1 MEDVFTLVEITGA
14 EALIKALINE
24 KVEGIFGLP
33 GGANLPI
40 YDTLYDCE
48 IRHILARHEQ
58 CAAHMADGYARASR
72 KPGVC
77 FATSGPGATNL
88 ITGIATAFA
97 DSSPMVAITGQVASD
112 MIGKDA
118 FQECDTIGIATPVT
132 KYTYQPLTS
141 AEVPQM
147 IKNAFHIATSGRPGP
162 VLVDI
167 PKNAQVDKMDITFP
181 KKVNLRK
188 ANPINSPDIT
198 MVNKAAELLLKAERP
213 MIMTGGGT
221 IISGAFRE
229 LQAVAE
235 FLMSP
240 VVSTFKGK
248 GGFSETHYL
257 SLGPIGMHGHIE
269 ANKLV
274 LEADVLLAAGA
285 RFSDRSVGKWDEF
298 ANEMKIIHADI
309 DPSEIG
315 KNKSADIG
323 LIGDIKN
330 TLKLLL
336 SSLEQK
342 AKSKNEDYPWI
353 KHVKEI
359 RDIWRSKPLPA
370 PREITGPRLLKKMRE
385 ILPAACLYTTEVGQ
399 HQMWASLHFD
409 VIEPGTFFT
418 STGLGTMGWGLPAA
432 VGAKFA
438 RPDLPVIDIAG
449 DGSVQMTESSL
460 ATSVT
465 EDLPVITV
473 IFNNGMLG
481 MVAQWQRLFYERKYM
496 GVELHG
502 LPDYV
507 KIAEAYGAEGIRAQS
522 MNEFEKALK
531 SALNSNIA
539 TIIDVPINPDEDVFP
554 FVVPNTALKDMVIA

>member
-1 MEDVFTLVEITGA
+1 MLKNISELTGA
-14 EALIKALINE
+14 DALIKALE
-24 KVEGIFGLP
+24 YEEVEGIFGLP

-40 YDTLYDCE
+40 YDSLYDSD
-48 IRHILARHEQ
+48 IRHLLVRHEQ
-58 CAAHMADGYARASR
+58 NAAHMADGYARASR

-88 ITGIATAFA
+88 ITGIATASA
-97 DSSPMVAITGQVASD
+97 DSSPIIAITGQVASD

-118 FQECDTIGIATPVT
+118 FQECDIIGIATPVT

-141 AEVPQM
+141 AEVPQVV
-147 IKNAFHIATSGRPGP
+147 KNSFHIATSGRPGP
-162 VLVDI
+162 VLIDI
-167 PKNAQVDKMDITFP
+167 PKNAQIEKMKINFP
-181 KKVNLRK
+181 TKPNIRK
-188 ANPINSPDIT
+188 LQQLQTADLKAID
-198 MVNKAAELLLKAERP
+198 KAADLLLNAERP
-213 MIMTGGGT
+213 MIMTGGGV
-221 IISGAFRE
+221 IISGAFKE

-235 FLMSP
+235 FLVSP

-274 LEADVLLAAGA
+274 IESDVLLAAGA

-298 ANEMKIIHADI
+298 GNEMTIIHADI

-315 KNKSADIG
+315 KNKNADIG
-323 LIGDIKN
+323 LIGDIKT
-330 TLKLLL
+330 TLSLLL
-336 SSLEQK
+336 SAMGKKAQK
-342 AKSKNEDYPWI
+342 RQSEYEWINRVNEI
-353 KHVKEI
+353 K
-359 RDIWRSKPLPA
+359 DIWRSKPLPA

-385 ILPAACLYTTEVGQ
+385 ILPEACLVTTEVGQ

-409 VIEPGTFFT
+409 VAEPGTFFT

-449 DGSVQMTESSL
+449 DGSVQMTESAL

-465 EDLPVITV
+465 EKLPVITV

-481 MVAQWQRLFYERKYM
+481 MVAQWQRLFYERKYI
-496 GVELHG
+496 GVELQG
-502 LPDYV
+502 IPDYV
-507 KIAEAYGAEGIRAQS
+507 KIAEAYGAQGIRAQS

-531 SALNSNIA
+531 NALNSDVA
-539 TIIDVPINPDEDVFP
+539 TVIDVPINPDEDVYP
-554 FVVPNTALKDMVIA
+554 FVVPNTALKDMIIA

>member
-1 MEDVFTLVEITGA
+1 MGDVFILVEITGA

-24 KVEGIFGLP
+24 KVDGIFGLP
-33 GGANLPI
+33 GGANLPM
-40 YDTLYDCE
+40 YDTLYDSE

-97 DSSPMVAITGQVASD
+97 DSSPMVAITGQVATN

-315 KNKSADIG
+315 KNKDADIG

-449 DGSVQMTESSL
+449 DGSVQMTESTL

-496 GVELHG
+496 GVELKG

-539 TIIDVPINPDEDVFP
+539 TIIDVPINPEEDVFP

>member
-1 MEDVFTLVEITGA
+1 MLKNISELTGSD
-14 EALIKALINE
+14 ALIKALE
-24 KVEGIFGLP
+24 YEEVEGIFGLP

-40 YDTLYDCE
+40 YDSLYDSD
-48 IRHILARHEQ
+48 IRHMLVRHEQ
-58 CAAHMADGYARASR
+58 NAAHMADGYARASR

-88 ITGIATAFA
+88 ITGIATASA
-97 DSSPMVAITGQVASD
+97 DSSPIIAITGQVASD

-118 FQECDTIGIATPVT
+118 FQECDIIGIATPVT

-141 AEVPQM
+141 AEVPQV

-162 VLVDI
+162 VLIDI
-167 PKNAQVDKMDITFP
+167 PKNAQIEKMKINFP
-181 KKVNLRK
+181 TKHNIRK
-188 ANPINSPDIT
+188 LQQLQTADLKAID
-198 MVNKAAELLLKAERP
+198 KAADLLLNAERP
-213 MIMTGGGT
+213 MIMTGGGI
-221 IISGAFRE
+221 IISGAFKE

-235 FLMSP
+235 FLVSP

-274 LEADVLLAAGA
+274 IESDVLLAAGA

-298 ANEMKIIHADI
+298 GNEMTIIHADI

-315 KNKSADIG
+315 KNKNVNIG
-323 LIGDIKN
+323 LIGDIKT
-330 TLKLLL
+330 TLSLLL
-336 SSLEQK
+336 SAMGKKAQK
-342 AKSKNEDYPWI
+342 RQSEYEWINRVNEI
-353 KHVKEI
+353 K
-359 RDIWRSKPLPA
+359 DIWRSKPLPA

-385 ILPAACLYTTEVGQ
+385 ILPEACLVTTEVGQ

-409 VIEPGTFFT
+409 VAEPGTFFT

-449 DGSVQMTESSL
+449 DGSVQMTESAL

-465 EDLPVITV
+465 EKLPVITV

-481 MVAQWQRLFYERKYM
+481 MVAQWQRLFYERKYI
-496 GVELHG
+496 GVELQG
-502 LPDYV
+502 IPDYV
-507 KIAEAYGAEGIRAQS
+507 KIAEAYGAQGIRAQS

-531 SALNSNIA
+531 NALNSDVATVIA
-539 TIIDVPINPDEDVFP
+539 VPINPDEDVFP
-554 FVVPNTALKDMVIA
+554 FVVPNTALKDMIIA

>member
-1 MEDVFTLVEITGA
+1 MLKNISELTGSD
-14 EALIKALINE
+14 ALIKALE
-24 KVEGIFGLP
+24 YEEVEGIFGLP

-40 YDTLYDCE
+40 YDSLYDSD
-48 IRHILARHEQ
+48 IRHMLVRHEQ
-58 CAAHMADGYARASR
+58 NAAHMADGYARASR

-88 ITGIATAFA
+88 ITGIATASA
-97 DSSPMVAITGQVASD
+97 DSSPIIAITGQVASD

-118 FQECDTIGIATPVT
+118 FQECDIIGIATPVT

-141 AEVPQM
+141 AEVPQV

-162 VLVDI
+162 VLIDI
-167 PKNAQVDKMDITFP
+167 PKNAQIEKMKINFP
-181 KKVNLRK
+181 TKPNIRK
-188 ANPINSPDIT
+188 LQQLQTADLKAID
-198 MVNKAAELLLKAERP
+198 KAADLLLNAERP
-213 MIMTGGGT
+213 MIMTGGGI
-221 IISGAFRE
+221 IISGAFKE

-235 FLMSP
+235 FLVSP

-274 LEADVLLAAGA
+274 IESDVLLAAGA

-298 ANEMKIIHADI
+298 GNEMTIIHADI

-315 KNKSADIG
+315 KNKNANIG
-323 LIGDIKN
+323 LIGDIKT
-330 TLKLLL
+330 TLSLLL
-336 SSLEQK
+336 SAMGKKAQK
-342 AKSKNEDYPWI
+342 RQSEYEWINRVNEI
-353 KHVKEI
+353 K
-359 RDIWRSKPLPA
+359 DIWRSKPLPA

-385 ILPAACLYTTEVGQ
+385 ILPEACLVTTEVGQ

-409 VIEPGTFFT
+409 VAEPGTFFT

-449 DGSVQMTESSL
+449 DGSVQMTESAL

-465 EDLPVITV
+465 EKLPVITV

-481 MVAQWQRLFYERKYM
+481 MVAQWQRLFYERKYI
-496 GVELHG
+496 GVELQG
-502 LPDYV
+502 IPDYV
-507 KIAEAYGAEGIRAQS
+507 KIAEAYGAQGIRAQS

-531 SALNSNIA
+531 NALNSDVA
-539 TIIDVPINPDEDVFP
+539 TVIDVPINPDEDVFP
-554 FVVPNTALKDMVIA
+554 FVVPNTALKDMIIA

>member
-1 MEDVFTLVEITGA
+1 MLKNISELTGSD
-14 EALIKALINE
+14 ALIKALENE
-24 KVEGIFGLP
+24 QVEGIFGLP

-40 YDTLYDCE
+40 YDSLYDSD
-48 IRHILARHEQ
+48 IRHILVRHEQ
-58 CAAHMADGYARASR
+58 NAAHMADGYARASR

-88 ITGIATAFA
+88 ITGIATAAA
-97 DSSPMVAITGQVASD
+97 DSSPIIAITGQVASD
-112 MIGKDA
+112 MIGNDA
-118 FQECDTIGIATPVT
+118 FQECDIIGIATPVT

-141 AEVPQM
+141 AEVPQAV
-147 IKNAFHIATSGRPGP
+147 KNSFHIATSGRPGP
-162 VLVDI
+162 VLIDI
-167 PKNAQVDKMDITFP
+167 PKNAQTEKMKINFP
-181 KKVNLRK
+181 AKPNIRK
-188 ANPINSPDIT
+188 IQQLQTADL
-198 MVNKAAELLLKAERP
+198 KAIDQAADRLLNAERP
-213 MIMTGGGT
+213 MIMTGGGV
-221 IISGAFRE
+221 ILSGAFKE

-235 FLMSP
+235 FLVAP

-274 LEADVLLAAGA
+274 IESDVLLAAGA

-298 ANEMKIIHADI
+298 GNEMTIIHADI

-315 KNKSADIG
+315 KNKNADIG
-323 LIGDIKN
+323 LIGDIKT
-330 TLKLLL
+330 TLSLLL
-336 SSLEQK
+336 ASMEKKAQK
-342 AKSKNEDYPWI
+342 RQSEYEWI
-353 KHVKEI
+353 KRVNEI
-359 RDIWRSKPLPA
+359 KDIWRSKPLPA

-385 ILPAACLYTTEVGQ
+385 ILPNECLVTTEVGQ

-409 VIEPGTFFT
+409 VAEPGTFFT

-449 DGSVQMTESSL
+449 DGSVQMTESAL

-465 EDLPVITV
+465 EKLPVITV

-481 MVAQWQRLFYERKYM
+481 MVAQWQRLFYERKYI
-496 GVELHG
+496 GVELEG
-502 LPDYV
+502 IPDYV
-507 KIAEAYGAEGIRAQS
+507 KIAEAYGAQGIRAQS

-531 SALNSNIA
+531 NALNSDVA
-539 TIIDVPINPDEDVFP
+539 TVIDVPINPDEDVFP

>member
-1 MEDVFTLVEITGA
+1 MLKNISELTGSD
-14 EALIKALINE
+14 ALIKALENE
-24 KVEGIFGLP
+24 QVEGIFGLP

-40 YDTLYDCE
+40 YDSLYDSD
-48 IRHILARHEQ
+48 IRHILVRHEQ
-58 CAAHMADGYARASR
+58 NAAHMADGYARASR

-88 ITGIATAFA
+88 ITGIATAAA
-97 DSSPMVAITGQVASD
+97 DSSPIIAITGQVASD

-118 FQECDTIGIATPVT
+118 FQECDIIGIATPVT

-141 AEVPQM
+141 AEVPQAV
-147 IKNAFHIATSGRPGP
+147 KNSFHIATSGRPGP
-162 VLVDI
+162 VLIDI
-167 PKNAQVDKMDITFP
+167 PKNAQTEKMKINFP
-181 KKVNLRK
+181 AKPNIRK
-188 ANPINSPDIT
+188 IQQLQTADL
-198 MVNKAAELLLKAERP
+198 KAIDRAADLLLNAERP
-213 MIMTGGGT
+213 MIMTGGGV
-221 IISGAFRE
+221 ILSGAFKE

-235 FLMSP
+235 FLVAP

-274 LEADVLLAAGA
+274 IESDVLLAAGA

-298 ANEMKIIHADI
+298 GNEMTIIHADI

-315 KNKSADIG
+315 KNKNADIG
-323 LIGDIKN
+323 LIGDIKT
-330 TLKLLL
+330 TLSLLL
-336 SSLEQK
+336 TAMGKKAQK
-342 AKSKNEDYPWI
+342 RQSEYEWI
-353 KHVKEI
+353 KRVNEI
-359 RDIWRSKPLPA
+359 KDIWRSKPLPA

-385 ILPAACLYTTEVGQ
+385 ILPDKCLVTTEVGQ

-409 VIEPGTFFT
+409 VAEPGTFFT

-449 DGSVQMTESSL
+449 DGSVQMTESAL

-465 EDLPVITV
+465 EKLPVITV

-481 MVAQWQRLFYERKYM
+481 MVAQWQRLFYERKYI
-496 GVELHG
+496 GVELEG
-502 LPDYV
+502 IPDYV
-507 KIAEAYGAEGIRAQS
+507 KIAEAYGAQGIRAQS

-531 SALNSNIA
+531 NALNSDVA
-539 TIIDVPINPDEDVFP
+539 TVIDVPINPDEDVFP

>member
-1 MEDVFTLVEITGA
+1 MLKNISELTGSD
-14 EALIKALINE
+14 ALIKALENE
-24 KVEGIFGLP
+24 QVEGIFGLP

-40 YDTLYDCE
+40 YDSLYDSD
-48 IRHILARHEQ
+48 IRHILVRHEQ
-58 CAAHMADGYARASR
+58 NAAHMADGYARASR

-88 ITGIATAFA
+88 ITGIATAAA
-97 DSSPMVAITGQVASD
+97 DSSPIIAITGQVASD

-118 FQECDTIGIATPVT
+118 FQECDIIGIATPVT

-141 AEVPQM
+141 AEVPQAV
-147 IKNAFHIATSGRPGP
+147 KNSFHIATSGRPGP
-162 VLVDI
+162 VLIDI
-167 PKNAQVDKMDITFP
+167 PKNAQTEKMKINFP
-181 KKVNLRK
+181 AKPNIRK
-188 ANPINSPDIT
+188 IQQLQTADL
-198 MVNKAAELLLKAERP
+198 KAIDQAADRLLNAERP
-213 MIMTGGGT
+213 MIMTGGGV
-221 IISGAFRE
+221 ILSGAFKE

-235 FLMSP
+235 FLVAP

-274 LEADVLLAAGA
+274 IESDVLLAAGA

-298 ANEMKIIHADI
+298 GNEMTIIHADI

-315 KNKSADIG
+315 KNKNADIG
-323 LIGDIKN
+323 LIGDIKT
-330 TLKLLL
+330 TLSLLL
-336 SSLEQK
+336 VAMEKKAQK
-342 AKSKNEDYPWI
+342 RQSEYEWI
-353 KHVKEI
+353 KRVNEI
-359 RDIWRSKPLPA
+359 KYIWRSKPLPA

-385 ILPAACLYTTEVGQ
+385 ILPNECLVTTEVGQ

-409 VIEPGTFFT
+409 VAEPGTFFT

-449 DGSVQMTESSL
+449 DGSVQMTESAL

-465 EDLPVITV
+465 EKLPVITV

-481 MVAQWQRLFYERKYM
+481 MVAQWQRLFYERKYI
-496 GVELHG
+496 GVELEG
-502 LPDYV
+502 IPDYV
-507 KIAEAYGAEGIRAQS
+507 KIAEAYGAQGIRAQS

-531 SALNSNIA
+531 NALNSDVA
-539 TIIDVPINPDEDVFP
+539 TVIDVPINPDEDVFP

>member
-1 MEDVFTLVEITGA
+1 MLKNISQLTGSD
-14 EALIKALINE
+14 ALIKALENE
-24 KVEGIFGLP
+24 QVEGIFGLP

-40 YDTLYDCE
+40 YDSLYDSD
-48 IRHILARHEQ
+48 IRHILVRHEQ
-58 CAAHMADGYARASR
+58 NAAHMADGYARASR

-88 ITGIATAFA
+88 ITGIATAAA
-97 DSSPMVAITGQVASD
+97 DSSPIIAITGQVASD

-118 FQECDTIGIATPVT
+118 FQECDIIGIATPVT

-141 AEVPQM
+141 AEVPQAV
-147 IKNAFHIATSGRPGP
+147 KNSFHIATSGRPGP
-162 VLVDI
+162 VLIDI
-167 PKNAQVDKMDITFP
+167 PKNAQTEKMKINFP
-181 KKVNLRK
+181 AKPNIRK
-188 ANPINSPDIT
+188 IQQLQTADL
-198 MVNKAAELLLKAERP
+198 KAIDQAADRLLNAERP
-213 MIMTGGGT
+213 MIMTGGGV
-221 IISGAFRE
+221 ILSGAFKE

-235 FLMSP
+235 FLVAP

-274 LEADVLLAAGA
+274 IESDVLLAAGA

-298 ANEMKIIHADI
+298 GNEMTIIHADI

-315 KNKSADIG
+315 KNKNADIG
-323 LIGDIKN
+323 LIGDIKT
-330 TLKLLL
+330 TLSLLL
-336 SSLEQK
+336 VAMEKKAQK
-342 AKSKNEDYPWI
+342 RQSEYEWI
-353 KHVKEI
+353 KRVNEI
-359 RDIWRSKPLPA
+359 KDIWRSKPLPA

-385 ILPAACLYTTEVGQ
+385 ILPNECLVTTEVGQ

-409 VIEPGTFFT
+409 VAEPGTFFT

-449 DGSVQMTESSL
+449 DGSVQMTESAL

-465 EDLPVITV
+465 EKLPVITV

-481 MVAQWQRLFYERKYM
+481 MVAQWQRLFYERKYI
-496 GVELHG
+496 GVELEG
-502 LPDYV
+502 IPDYV
-507 KIAEAYGAEGIRAQS
+507 KIAEAYGAQGIRAQS

-531 SALNSNIA
+531 NALNSDVA
-539 TIIDVPINPDEDVFP
+539 TVIDVPINPDEDVFP

>member
-1 MEDVFTLVEITGA
+1 MLKNISELTGSD
-14 EALIKALINE
+14 ALIKALENE
-24 KVEGIFGLP
+24 QVEGIFGLP

-40 YDTLYDCE
+40 YDSLYDSD

-58 CAAHMADGYARASR
+58 NAAHMADGYARASR

-88 ITGIATAFA
+88 ITGIATAAA
-97 DSSPMVAITGQVASD
+97 DSSPIIAITGQVASD

-118 FQECDTIGIATPVT
+118 FQECDIIGIATPVT

-141 AEVPQM
+141 AEVPQAV
-147 IKNAFHIATSGRPGP
+147 KNSFHIATSGRPGP
-162 VLVDI
+162 VLIDI
-167 PKNAQVDKMDITFP
+167 PKNAQTEKMKINFP
-181 KKVNLRK
+181 AKPNIRK
-188 ANPINSPDIT
+188 IQQLQTADL
-198 MVNKAAELLLKAERP
+198 KAIDRAADLLLNAERP
-213 MIMTGGGT
+213 MIMTGGGV
-221 IISGAFRE
+221 ILSGAFKE

-235 FLMSP
+235 FLVAP

-274 LEADVLLAAGA
+274 IESDVLLAAGA

-298 ANEMKIIHADI
+298 GNEMTIIHADI

-315 KNKSADIG
+315 KNKNADIG
-323 LIGDIKN
+323 LIGDIKT
-330 TLKLLL
+330 TLSLLL
-336 SSLEQK
+336 VAMGKKAQK
-342 AKSKNEDYPWI
+342 RQSEYEWI
-353 KHVKEI
+353 KRVNEI
-359 RDIWRSKPLPA
+359 KDIWRSKPLPA

-385 ILPAACLYTTEVGQ
+385 ILPDKCLVTTEVGQ

-409 VIEPGTFFT
+409 VAEPGTFFT

-449 DGSVQMTESSL
+449 DGSVQMTESAL

-465 EDLPVITV
+465 EKLPVITV

-481 MVAQWQRLFYERKYM
+481 MVAQWQRLFYERKYI
-496 GVELHG
+496 GVELEG
-502 LPDYV
+502 IPDYV
-507 KIAEAYGAEGIRAQS
+507 KIAEAYGAQGIRAQS

-531 SALNSNIA
+531 NALNSDVA
-539 TIIDVPINPDEDVFP
+539 TVIDVPINPDEDVFP

>member
-1 MEDVFTLVEITGA
+1 MLKNISELTGA
-14 EALIKALINE
+14 DALIKALE
-24 KVEGIFGLP
+24 YEEVEGIFGLP

-40 YDTLYDCE
+40 YDSLYDSD
-48 IRHILARHEQ
+48 IRHLLVRHEQ
-58 CAAHMADGYARASR
+58 NAAHMADGYARASR

-88 ITGIATAFA
+88 ITGIATASA
-97 DSSPMVAITGQVASD
+97 DSSPIIAITGQVASD

-118 FQECDTIGIATPVT
+118 FQECDIIGIATPVT

-141 AEVPQM
+141 AEVPQV
-147 IKNAFHIATSGRPGP
+147 IKNSFHIATSGRPGP
-162 VLVDI
+162 VLIDI
-167 PKNAQVDKMDITFP
+167 PKNAQIEKMKINFP
-181 KKVNLRK
+181 TKPNIRK
-188 ANPINSPDIT
+188 LQQLQTADLKAID
-198 MVNKAAELLLKAERP
+198 KAADLLLNAERP
-213 MIMTGGGT
+213 MIMTGGGV
-221 IISGAFRE
+221 IISGAFKE

-235 FLMSP
+235 FLVSP

-274 LEADVLLAAGA
+274 IESDVLLAAGA

-298 ANEMKIIHADI
+298 GNEMTIIHADI

-315 KNKSADIG
+315 KNKNADIG
-323 LIGDIKN
+323 LIGDIKT
-330 TLKLLL
+330 TLSLLL
-336 SSLEQK
+336 SAMGKKAQK
-342 AKSKNEDYPWI
+342 RQSEYEWINRVNEI
-353 KHVKEI
+353 K
-359 RDIWRSKPLPA
+359 DIWRSKPLPA

-385 ILPAACLYTTEVGQ
+385 ILPEACLVTTEVGQ

-409 VIEPGTFFT
+409 VAEPGTFFT

-449 DGSVQMTESSL
+449 DGSVQMTESAL

-465 EDLPVITV
+465 EKLPVITV

-481 MVAQWQRLFYERKYM
+481 MVAQWQRLFYERKYI
-496 GVELHG
+496 GVELQG
-502 LPDYV
+502 IPDYV
-507 KIAEAYGAEGIRAQS
+507 KIAEAYGAQGIRAQS

-531 SALNSNIA
+531 NALNSDVA
-539 TIIDVPINPDEDVFP
+539 TVIDVPINPDEDVFP
-554 FVVPNTALKDMVIA
+554 FVVPNTALKNMIIA

>member
-1 MEDVFTLVEITGA
+1 MLKNISELTGSD
-14 EALIKALINE
+14 ALIKALE
-24 KVEGIFGLP
+24 YEEVEGIFGLP

-40 YDTLYDCE
+40 YDSLYDSD
-48 IRHILARHEQ
+48 IRHMLVRHEQ
-58 CAAHMADGYARASR
+58 NAAHMADGYARASR

-88 ITGIATAFA
+88 ITGIATASA
-97 DSSPMVAITGQVASD
+97 DSSPIIAITGQVASD

-118 FQECDTIGIATPVT
+118 FQECDIIGIATPVT

-141 AEVPQM
+141 AEVPQV

-162 VLVDI
+162 VLIDI
-167 PKNAQVDKMDITFP
+167 PKNAQIEKMKINFP
-181 KKVNLRK
+181 TKHNIRK
-188 ANPINSPDIT
+188 LQQLQTADLKAID
-198 MVNKAAELLLKAERP
+198 KAADLLLNAERP
-213 MIMTGGGT
+213 MIMTGGG
-221 IISGAFRE
+221 ISISGAFKE

-235 FLMSP
+235 FLVSP

-274 LEADVLLAAGA
+274 IESDVLLAAGA

-298 ANEMKIIHADI
+298 GNEMTIIHADI

-315 KNKSADIG
+315 KNKNANIG
-323 LIGDIKN
+323 LIGDIKT
-330 TLKLLL
+330 TLSLLL
-336 SSLEQK
+336 SAMGKKAQK
-342 AKSKNEDYPWI
+342 RQSEYEWINRVNEI
-353 KHVKEI
+353 K
-359 RDIWRSKPLPA
+359 DIWRSKPLPA

-385 ILPAACLYTTEVGQ
+385 ILPEACLVTTEVGQ

-409 VIEPGTFFT
+409 VAEPGTFFT

-449 DGSVQMTESSL
+449 DGSVQMTESAL

-465 EDLPVITV
+465 EKLPVITV

-481 MVAQWQRLFYERKYM
+481 MVAQWQRLFYERKYI
-496 GVELHG
+496 GVELQG
-502 LPDYV
+502 IPDYV
-507 KIAEAYGAEGIRAQS
+507 KIAEAYGAQGIRAQS

-531 SALNSNIA
+531 NALNSDVA
-539 TIIDVPINPDEDVFP
+539 TVIDVPINPDEDVFP
-554 FVVPNTALKDMVIA
+554 FVVPNTALKDMIIA

>member
-1 MEDVFTLVEITGA
+1 MLKNISELTGA
-14 EALIKALINE
+14 DALIKALE
-24 KVEGIFGLP
+24 YEEVEGIFGLP

-40 YDTLYDCE
+40 YDSLYDSD
-48 IRHILARHEQ
+48 IRHLLVRHEQ
-58 CAAHMADGYARASR
+58 NAAHMADGYARASR

-88 ITGIATAFA
+88 ITGIATASA
-97 DSSPMVAITGQVASD
+97 DSSPIIAITGQVASD

-118 FQECDTIGIATPVT
+118 FQECDIIGIATPVT

-141 AEVPQM
+141 AEVPQV
-147 IKNAFHIATSGRPGP
+147 IKNAFYIATSGRPGP
-162 VLVDI
+162 VLIDI
-167 PKNAQVDKMDITFP
+167 PKNAQIEKMKINFP
-181 KKVNLRK
+181 TKPNIRK
-188 ANPINSPDIT
+188 LQQLQTADLKAID
-198 MVNKAAELLLKAERP
+198 KAADLLLNAERP
-213 MIMTGGGT
+213 MIMTGGGV
-221 IISGAFRE
+221 IISGAFKE

-235 FLMSP
+235 FLVSP

-274 LEADVLLAAGA
+274 IESDVLLAAGA

-298 ANEMKIIHADI
+298 GNEMTIIHADI

-315 KNKSADIG
+315 KNKNADIG
-323 LIGDIKN
+323 LIGDIKT
-330 TLKLLL
+330 TLSLLL
-336 SSLEQK
+336 SAMGKKAQK
-342 AKSKNEDYPWI
+342 RQSEYEWINRVNEI
-353 KHVKEI
+353 K
-359 RDIWRSKPLPA
+359 DIWRSKPLPA

-385 ILPAACLYTTEVGQ
+385 ILPEACLVTTEVGQ

-409 VIEPGTFFT
+409 VAEPGTFFT

-449 DGSVQMTESSL
+449 DGSVQMTESAL

-465 EDLPVITV
+465 EKLPVITV

-481 MVAQWQRLFYERKYM
+481 MVAQWQRLFYERKYI
-496 GVELHG
+496 GVELQG
-502 LPDYV
+502 IPDYV
-507 KIAEAYGAEGIRAQS
+507 KIAEAYGAQGIRAQS

-531 SALNSNIA
+531 NALNSDVA
-539 TIIDVPINPDEDVFP
+539 TVIDVPINPDEDVFP

>member
-1 MEDVFTLVEITGA
+1 MLKNISELTGA
-14 EALIKALINE
+14 DALIKALE
-24 KVEGIFGLP
+24 YEEVEGIFGLP

-40 YDTLYDCE
+40 YDSLYDSD
-48 IRHILARHEQ
+48 IRHLLVRHEQ
-58 CAAHMADGYARASR
+58 NAAHMADGYARASR

-88 ITGIATAFA
+88 ITGIATASA
-97 DSSPMVAITGQVASD
+97 DSSPIIAITGQVASD

-118 FQECDTIGIATPVT
+118 FQECDIIGIATPVT

-141 AEVPQM
+141 AEVPQVV
-147 IKNAFHIATSGRPGP
+147 KNSFHIATSGRPGP
-162 VLVDI
+162 VLIDI
-167 PKNAQVDKMDITFP
+167 PKNAQIEKMKINFP
-181 KKVNLRK
+181 TKPNIRK
-188 ANPINSPDIT
+188 LQQLQTADLKAID
-198 MVNKAAELLLKAERP
+198 KAADLLLNAERP
-213 MIMTGGGT
+213 MIMTGGGV
-221 IISGAFRE
+221 IISGAFKE

-235 FLMSP
+235 FLVSP

-274 LEADVLLAAGA
+274 IESDVLLAAGA

-298 ANEMKIIHADI
+298 GNEMTIIHADI

-315 KNKSADIG
+315 KNKNADIG
-323 LIGDIKN
+323 LIGDIKT
-330 TLKLLL
+330 TLSLLL
-336 SSLEQK
+336 SAMGKKAQK
-342 AKSKNEDYPWI
+342 RQSEYEWINRVNEI
-353 KHVKEI
+353 K
-359 RDIWRSKPLPA
+359 DIWRSKPLPA

-385 ILPAACLYTTEVGQ
+385 ILPEACLVTTEVGQ

-409 VIEPGTFFT
+409 VAEPGTFFT

-449 DGSVQMTESSL
+449 DGSVQMTESAL

-465 EDLPVITV
+465 EKLPVITV

-481 MVAQWQRLFYERKYM
+481 MVAQWQRLFYERKYI
-496 GVELHG
+496 GVELQG
-502 LPDYV
+502 IPDYV
-507 KIAEAYGAEGIRAQS
+507 KIAEAYGAQGIRAQS

-531 SALNSNIA
+531 NALNSDIA
-539 TIIDVPINPDEDVFP
+539 TVIDVPINPDEDVYP

>member
-1 MEDVFTLVEITGA
+1 MGDVFILVEITGA

-24 KVEGIFGLP
+24 KVDGIFGLP
-33 GGANLPI
+33 GGANLPM
-40 YDTLYDCE
+40 YDTLYDSE

-97 DSSPMVAITGQVASD
+97 DSSPMVAITGQVATN

-315 KNKSADIG
+315 KNKDADIG

-449 DGSVQMTESSL
+449 DGSVQMTESTL

-496 GVELHG
+496 GVELKG

>member
-1 MEDVFTLVEITGA
+1 MLKNISELTGSD
-14 EALIKALINE
+14 ALIKALE
-24 KVEGIFGLP
+24 YEEVEGIFGLP

-40 YDTLYDCE
+40 YDSLYDSD
-48 IRHILARHEQ
+48 IRHLLVRHEQ
-58 CAAHMADGYARASR
+58 NAAHMADGYARASR

-88 ITGIATAFA
+88 ITGIATAIA
-97 DSSPMVAITGQVASD
+97 DSSPIIAITGQVASD

-118 FQECDTIGIATPVT
+118 FQECDIIGIATPVT

-141 AEVPQM
+141 AEVPQVV
-147 IKNAFHIATSGRPGP
+147 KNSFHIATSGRPGP
-162 VLVDI
+162 VLIDI
-167 PKNAQVDKMDITFP
+167 PKNAQIEKMKINFP
-181 KKVNLRK
+181 TKPNIRK
-188 ANPINSPDIT
+188 LQQLQTADLKAID
-198 MVNKAAELLLKAERP
+198 KAADLLLNAERP
-213 MIMTGGGT
+213 MIMTGGGV
-221 IISGAFRE
+221 IISGAFKE

-235 FLMSP
+235 FLVSP

-274 LEADVLLAAGA
+274 IESDVLLAAGA

-298 ANEMKIIHADI
+298 GNEMTIIHADI

-315 KNKSADIG
+315 KNKNADIG
-323 LIGDIKN
+323 LIGDIKT
-330 TLKLLL
+330 TLSLLL
-336 SSLEQK
+336 SAMGKKAQK
-342 AKSKNEDYPWI
+342 RQSEYEWINRVNEI
-353 KHVKEI
+353 K
-359 RDIWRSKPLPA
+359 DIWRSKPLPA

-385 ILPAACLYTTEVGQ
+385 ILPEACLVTTEVGQ

-409 VIEPGTFFT
+409 VAEPGTFFT

-449 DGSVQMTESSL
+449 DGSVQMTESAL

-465 EDLPVITV
+465 EKLPVITV

-481 MVAQWQRLFYERKYM
+481 MVAQWQRLFYERKYI
-496 GVELHG
+496 GVELQG
-502 LPDYV
+502 IPDYV
-507 KIAEAYGAEGIRAQS
+507 KIAEAYGAQGIRAQS

-531 SALNSNIA
+531 NALNSDVA
-539 TIIDVPINPDEDVFP
+539 TVIDVPINPDEDVFP

>member
-1 MEDVFTLVEITGA
+1 MLKNISELTGSD
-14 EALIKALINE
+14 ALIKALE
-24 KVEGIFGLP
+24 YEEVEGIFGLP

-40 YDTLYDCE
+40 YDSLYDSD
-48 IRHILARHEQ
+48 IRHMLVRHEQ
-58 CAAHMADGYARASR
+58 NAAHMADGYARASR

-88 ITGIATAFA
+88 ITGIATASA
-97 DSSPMVAITGQVASD
+97 DSSPIIAITGQVASD

-118 FQECDTIGIATPVT
+118 FQECDIIGIATPVT

-141 AEVPQM
+141 AEVPQV

-162 VLVDI
+162 VLIDI
-167 PKNAQVDKMDITFP
+167 PKNAQIEKMKINFP
-181 KKVNLRK
+181 TKPNIRK
-188 ANPINSPDIT
+188 LQQLQTADLKAID
-198 MVNKAAELLLKAERP
+198 KAADLLLNAERP
-213 MIMTGGGT
+213 MIMTGGGV
-221 IISGAFRE
+221 IISGAFKE

-235 FLMSP
+235 FLVSP

-274 LEADVLLAAGA
+274 IESDVLLAAGA

-298 ANEMKIIHADI
+298 GNEMTIIHADI

-315 KNKSADIG
+315 KNKNANIG
-323 LIGDIKN
+323 LIGDIKT
-330 TLKLLL
+330 TLSLLL
-336 SSLEQK
+336 SAMGKKAQK
-342 AKSKNEDYPWI
+342 RQSEYEWINRVNEI
-353 KHVKEI
+353 K
-359 RDIWRSKPLPA
+359 DIWRSKPLPA

-385 ILPAACLYTTEVGQ
+385 ILPEACLVTTEVGQ

-409 VIEPGTFFT
+409 VAEPGTFFT

-449 DGSVQMTESSL
+449 DGSVQMTESAL

-465 EDLPVITV
+465 EKLPVITV

-481 MVAQWQRLFYERKYM
+481 MVAQWQRLFYERKYI
-496 GVELHG
+496 GVELQG
-502 LPDYV
+502 IPDYV
-507 KIAEAYGAEGIRAQS
+507 KIAEAYGAQGIRAQS

-531 SALNSNIA
+531 NALNSDVA
-539 TIIDVPINPDEDVFP
+539 TVIDVPINPDEDVFP
-554 FVVPNTALKDMVIA
+554 FVVPNTALKDMIIA

>member
-1 MEDVFTLVEITGA
+1 MLKNISELTGSD
-14 EALIKALINE
+14 ALIKALENE
-24 KVEGIFGLP
+24 QVEGIFGLP

-40 YDTLYDCE
+40 YDSLYDSD
-48 IRHILARHEQ
+48 IRHILVRHEQ
-58 CAAHMADGYARASR
+58 NAAHMADGYARASR

-88 ITGIATAFA
+88 ITGIATAAA
-97 DSSPMVAITGQVASD
+97 DSSPIIAITGQVASD

-118 FQECDTIGIATPVT
+118 FQECDIIGIATPVT

-141 AEVPQM
+141 AEVPQAV
-147 IKNAFHIATSGRPGP
+147 KNSFHIATSGRPGP
-162 VLVDI
+162 VLIDI
-167 PKNAQVDKMDITFP
+167 PKNAQTEKMKINFPAKPNIRKIQQLQTADLKAIDRAADI
-181 KKVNLRK
+181 
-188 ANPINSPDIT
+188 
-198 MVNKAAELLLKAERP
+198 LLNAERP
-213 MIMTGGGT
+213 MIMTGGGV
-221 IISGAFRE
+221 ILSGAFKE

-235 FLMSP
+235 FLVAP

-274 LEADVLLAAGA
+274 IESDVLLAAGA

-298 ANEMKIIHADI
+298 GNEMTIIHADI

-315 KNKSADIG
+315 KNKNADIG
-323 LIGDIKN
+323 LIGDIKT
-330 TLKLLL
+330 TLSLLL
-336 SSLEQK
+336 VAMGKKAQK
-342 AKSKNEDYPWI
+342 RQSEYEWI
-353 KHVKEI
+353 KRVNEI
-359 RDIWRSKPLPA
+359 KDIWRSKPLPA

-385 ILPAACLYTTEVGQ
+385 ILPDKCLVTTEVGQ

-409 VIEPGTFFT
+409 VAEPGTFFT

-449 DGSVQMTESSL
+449 DGSVQMTESAL

-465 EDLPVITV
+465 EKLPVITV

-481 MVAQWQRLFYERKYM
+481 MVAQWQRLFYERKYI
-496 GVELHG
+496 GVELEG
-502 LPDYV
+502 IPDYV
-507 KIAEAYGAEGIRAQS
+507 KIAEAYGAQGIRAQS

-531 SALNSNIA
+531 NALNSDVA
-539 TIIDVPINPDEDVFP
+539 TVIDVPINPDEDVFP